1 MKNKFL
7 YVTTGLLT
15 IVVISTMFFS
25 PQLYF
30 AYEDWAD
37 HNITTTEEA
46 NLNNRNRNLTI
57 AKKLELYAQYT
68 VQQQEIWNPG
78 SANEIYLSDTFIPY
92 GNEISVSSLSSHL
105 ERELWTLASYF
116 DQTQMAHFVLADVA
130 EKFSFSEA
138 SATDYELVSLS
149 EPPEGYIL
157 WEINYSNYDVTCDL
171 IVDAVTCKIY
181 SIDIIYE
188 IYDNLEAM
196 KLSNDNSLLI
206 RNFFYFCT
214 GYWSLPV
221 DAQNTAYSS
230 QQDTNILTCDCP
242 AYWLTGEMEYTHTS
256 YEYRLSIKATSL
268 GTSETDLS

>member
-15 IVVISTMFFS
+15 ILVIGIMFLS

-30 AYEDWAD
+30 AYEDWTD

-46 NLNNRNRNLTI
+46 NLNNRNRNLTL
-57 AKKLELYAQYT
+57 AKKLQLYAQYRM
-68 VQQQEIWNPG
+68 QQQGIWNPD
-78 SANEIYLSDTFIPY
+78 ATNEIYLSDTFIPY
-92 GNEISVSSLSSHL
+92 GDEINVSSLSSHL
-105 ERELWTLASYF
+105 QRELWNLASYF
-116 DQTQMAHFVLADVA
+116 DQTQMAYFVLTDVA
-130 EKFSFSEA
+130 EKFSFDAA

-149 EPPEGYIL
+149 DNPEGYIF
-157 WEINYSNYDVTCDL
+157 WEIHYSGDNFTCDL

-181 SIDIIYE
+181 SIGIIYE
-188 IYDNLEAM
+188 SYGNYEAINF
-196 KLSNDNSLLI
+196 SNDNSLLI
-206 RNFFYFCT
+206 RNFFYFCS
-214 GYWSLPV
+214 GYWSLPI

-256 YEYRLSIKATSL
+256 YEYKLSIKATSL